1 MSWTYFLPCL
11 WAFLSCLGFCLIFNI
26 RNASGMALCG
36 LGGSLGWLVCLLG
49 ELANGGTLINCF
61 LAAVAV
67 SIYSAL
73 MARVRK
79 CPATGYLTVSLI
91 PLVPGA
97 GIYYTMEYA
106 LQGQTQ
112 QFLEQGMLTLGS
124 AVSLSVGVLVVSS
137 AVHIYSI
144 LRRRSGAPFGHGQ

>member
-11 WAFLSCLGFCLIFNI
+11 WAFFGCLGFCLIFNI
-26 RNASGMALCG
+26 RSAAGMALCG
-36 LGGSLGWLVCLLG
+36 LGGSLGWLVYLLG
-49 ELANGGTLINCF
+49 ELAGWGTLVCSF
-61 LAAVAV
+61 FAAVAV
-67 SIYSAL
+67 SIYSEG

-112 QFLEQGMLTLGS
+112 RFLEQGMLTLGA
-124 AVSLSVGVLVVSS
+124 AVSLAAGVLVVSS
-137 AVHIYSI
+137 AVRIYYL
-144 LRRRSGAPFGHGQ
+144 LRRRAS